1 MIFLTTIMFLLYYS
15 AALGA
20 SEANTIFIFFYVSI
34 ETGHRSSR
42 VQNIAINSYELEKDD
57 ILQAVKNKEHNRLCY
72 ILILIT
78 VFNLRSI

>member
-1 MIFLTTIMFLLYYS
+1 MFLLYYS
-15 AALGA
+15 AALSA
-20 SEANTIFIFFYVSI
+20 SEANNIFYVSI

-42 VQNIAINSYELEKDD
+42 VQNIAINIYELDKDD

-72 ILILIT
+72 KLILIT